1 MGKTN
6 GKSCNSVVMN
16 SVLNPLFMD
25 SNMDTMNGDKSGS
38 ISNSI
43 SDSNEINV
51 NLHNSIDVD
60 ETIEAE
66 GPVVFEISYLGRGY
80 S

>member
-1 MGKTN
+1 
-6 GKSCNSVVMN
+6 
-16 SVLNPLFMD
+16 
-25 SNMDTMNGDKSGS
+25 MDTMNGDKSGS